1 MSNSK
6 PGAQNT
12 ALSRVSAQVDE
23 LLGIFRHVPP
33 SPTLNHAVR
42 YLSTWGGTDKV
53 LMITQ
58 YGSQIV
64 MPLLAALHR
73 LRHRL
78 QLTKQ
83 TESNIVPKIY
93 NLYAVVADARI
104 LVRIWG
110 LLPILQWMISM
121 ERTPPPT
128 KLLQQLERLQGWSM
142 VLYCPMEALAYLA
155 MHKVI
160 TLSNETQNKLWLWG
174 CRFWA
179 FYVVL
184 QFAHLV
190 EDNRLLRMRARALE
204 RSRGHPPPEP
214 KDGEQAP
221 VSEETQ
227 LTRRMWA
234 DLAERKD
241 AILNEL
247 WVNIGYLP
255 LTLHWSVSTGLIPEV
270 WVGVFGTIAA
280 AAGLRSG
287 WKASA

>member
-104 LVRIWG
+104 LFRIWG

-190 EDNRLLRMRARALE
+190 EDNRLLRARAKALQQ
-204 RSRGHPPPEP
+204 SRGPATTDEKAVAAEPPTE
-214 KDGEQAP
+214 
-221 VSEETQ
+221 
-227 LTRRMWA
+227 TRRMWA
-234 DLAERKD
+234 ELRERKD
-241 AILNEL
+241 MLLSQL

-255 LTLHWSVSTGLIPEV
+255 LTLHWSVEGGFLSNG
-270 WVGVFGTIAA
+270 WVGVFGTIAGM
-280 AAGLRSG
+280 AGARMN
-287 WKASA
+287 WKATA